1 MENEPFIGRVAI
13 VTGGAS
19 GIGAATATRL
29 AELGASVAIFD
40 IDPANAEQVRDNC
53 PGPGACWCYDVDISD
68 QSALGAAIAAVIERF
83 GQLNF
88 LVNSAASFI
97 AAGLEA
103 TESDWDRA
111 LSVNIKGY
119 AGTVSKASRHMG
131 EGSAIVNV
139 ASISAH
145 IAQRNRWTYNA
156 TKAAIV
162 EMTKCQALDL
172 APQGIRVNTVSPGWI
187 WTAEVAK
194 AANGDRARW
203 EPVWGDYHILRRLG
217 EPSEVASAITFLL
230 SDAASFI
237 TASELMVDGGY
248 SALSAEGLGTA
259 SLFASS
265 R

>member
-1 MENEPFIGRVAI
+1 
-13 VTGGAS
+13 
-19 GIGAATATRL
+19 
-29 AELGASVAIFD
+29 
-40 IDPANAEQVRDNC
+40 
-53 PGPGACWCYDVDISD
+53 
-68 QSALGAAIAAVIERF
+68 LGAAIAAVIERF